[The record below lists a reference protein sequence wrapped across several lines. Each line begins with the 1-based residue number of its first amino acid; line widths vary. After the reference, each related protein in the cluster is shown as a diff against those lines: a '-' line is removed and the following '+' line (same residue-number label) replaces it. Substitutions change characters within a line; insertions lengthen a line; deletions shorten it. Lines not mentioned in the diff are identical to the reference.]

1 MVYVTL
7 IILTNL
13 PRGGHDML
21 VSTLRKMIGSI
32 HVVEEGNF
40 IRVEGLPTYQYINDL
55 ARIWRTS
62 KIGLNM
68 FSKVTSSY
76 VVFHKFF
83 LPEVIYTLEGA
94 LESPKGHGFNYR
106 AIRKAV
112 EELRRET
119 WFKRT
124 TERFP
129 DILDFRQLDKLNVK
143 LFETQLGFL
152 NVYNEKVPQFNLNGY
167 MLAADPG
174 TGKTI
179 NSLALATCL
188 EADCTVIISP
198 KNALD
203 RVWGATLS
211 SIFKKPVSY
220 WVSSSDEPL
229 VMGKQFYVFHYEQLD
244 RAVEFFRKARARKPV
259 VILDECHNMNE
270 IDSLRTQLF
279 VELCK
284 VLVTQHVLWMSG
296 TPIKA
301 IGKEVVP
308 LLKTIDPF
316 FDKNAEER
324 FIAIFGKSSSKG
336 LDILANRLGYLVH
349 KVAKATVMKSEVER
363 TELKV
368 RTPTGAQFTLEAVSK
383 EMRDFVEERME
394 YYRLNF
400 SHYEAK
406 YNLGMREHERM
417 VGHDPRQ
424 RQQLETYKRYI
435 QMIRTQYDPESM
447 KEESKFCNRYEAKEI
462 IPYLAQPLKEEFRN
476 AKSVVKYYN
485 LKVQGEA
492 LGRILGK
499 RRMQCN
505 LDLAIHADF
514 EPIIDEARKKTVIF
528 TSYIEVVDR
537 IYEDLVEKGYKPLRV
552 YGATNH
558 DLANIVK
565 TFEKDPDANPLIATF
580 QSLSTAVPLVMAS
593 TAVMMNRPFRS
604 GELDQTEAR
613 IDRVGQDGA
622 VRFVSMVL
630 DTDGE
635 PNLSTRSDDIMEWS
649 RKQVEQIM
657 GTPVTD
663 ELALEGYHDIV
674 TLAMESDV
682 DNDSVLLEVFT
693 NREHPSPA
701 VSLPIYTRW

>member
-1 MVYVTL
+1 ML
-7 IILTNL
+7 I
-13 PRGGHDML
+13 
-21 VSTLRKMIGSI
+21 SSLRKMIGNI
-32 HVVEEGNF
+32 HVSEEGNF
-40 IRVEGLPTYQYINDL
+40 IRIEGLPTYQYINDL

-68 FSKVTSSY
+68 FSKITSSY

-94 LESPKGHGFNYR
+94 LESPRGHAFNYR
-106 AIRKAV
+106 AIRRTV

-129 DILDFRQLDKLNVK
+129 DILNFKQLDKLKVK
-143 LFETQLGFL
+143 LFGTQMGFL
-152 NVYNEKVPQFNLNGY
+152 EVYNEKVPQFNLNGY

-179 NSLALATCL
+179 NSLALSTCL
-188 EADCTVIISP
+188 EADCIVIISP

-203 RVWGATLS
+203 RVWGATLDTL
-211 SIFKKPVSY
+211 FKEPVDY

-229 VMGKQFYVFHYEQLD
+229 VMGKKFYVFHYEQLD
-244 RAVEFFRKARARKPV
+244 RAVEFFRKYKTRKPM

-284 VLVTQHVLWMSG
+284 VMVAQHVLWMSG

-363 TELKV
+363 IDVKV
-368 RTPTGAQFTLEAVSK
+368 STPTGKQYTLEAVSK
-383 EMRDFVEERME
+383 EMREFVAERME

-400 SHYEAK
+400 TKYEAQ
-406 YNLGMREHERM
+406 YNIGLREWVRII
-417 VGHDPRQ
+417 GNDPHK
-424 RQQLETYKRYI
+424 RQQYETYQRYV
-435 QMIRTQYDPESM
+435 QLIRTQYDPETM
-447 KEESKFCNRYEAKEI
+447 KEESKFCNRYEKDI
-462 IPYLAQPLKEEFRN
+462 IAVLKQPMKDEFRN
-476 AKSVVKYYN
+476 AKSVVKYYK

-505 LDLAIHADF
+505 LDLATHTEF

-528 TSYIEVVDR
+528 SSYIEVVDK
-537 IYEDLVEKGYKPLRV
+537 IYNDLVAKGYKPLRV

-565 TFEKDPDANPLIATF
+565 TFEKDQDANPLIATF

-593 TAVMMNRPFRS
+593 AAVMMNRPFRS
-604 GELDQTEAR
+604 GELDQAEAR
-613 IDRVGQDGA
+613 IDRVGQDGPVCFYSA
-622 VRFVSMVL
+622 VL
-630 DTDGE
+630 ETDGE

-657 GTPVTD
+657 GIPVTD
-663 ELALEGYHDIV
+663 ELSTESHADVVESAIETEG
-674 TLAMESDV
+674 E
-682 DNDSVLLEVFT
+682 DSVLMEVYS
-693 NREHPSPA
+693 NHEQPLNM
-701 VSLPIYTRW
+701 VSMPTFFRW

>member
-1 MVYVTL
+1 MCHSDHSNKTSY
-7 IILTNL
+7 
-13 PRGGHDML
+13 GGSDML
-21 VSTLRKMIGSI
+21 ISNLRKMIGSI
-32 HVVEEGNF
+32 HVSEEGNF
-40 IRVEGLPTYQYINDL
+40 VRIDGLPTYQYINDL

-83 LPEVIYTLEGA
+83 LPEVIYTLEKA
-94 LESPKGHGFNYR
+94 LETPRGHAFNYR
-106 AIRKAV
+106 AIRKTI

-129 DILDFRQLDKLNVK
+129 DILDFEQLNQLKIK
-143 LFETQLGFL
+143 LFATQREFL
-152 NVYNEKVPQFNLNGY
+152 EVYNEKVPQFNLNGY

-179 NSLALATCL
+179 NSLALSACL
-188 EADCTVIISP
+188 GADVTVIISP

-203 RVWGATLS
+203 RVWAATLDTL
-211 SIFKKPVSY
+211 FKEPVDY
-220 WVSSSDEPL
+220 WVSSSGEEL
-229 VMGKQFYVFHYEQLD
+229 VMGKRFYVFHYEQLD
-244 RAVEFFRKARARKPV
+244 RAVEFFRKFQGRKPM

-284 VLVTQHVLWMSG
+284 VMRALHVLWMSG

-336 LDILANRLGYLVH
+336 LDILANRLGFLIH
-349 KVAKATVMKSEVER
+349 KVAKATVMKSDVER
-363 TELKV
+363 IELKV
-368 RTPTGAQFTLEAVSK
+368 KTPTGKQYTLEAVSK
-383 EMRDFVEERME
+383 EMREFVDERME
-394 YYRLNF
+394 YYRINF
-400 SHYEAK
+400 KQYESMYERGLRDWVK
-406 YNLGMREHERM
+406 HIEHNPKEI
-417 VGHDPRQ
+417 Q
-424 RQQLETYKRYI
+424 RYETYQRYV

-447 KEESKFCNRYEAKEI
+447 KEESKFCNRYEKEI
-462 IPYLAQPLKEEFRN
+462 GAILKQPLKEEFRN
-476 AKSVVKYYN
+476 AKSVVKYYK

-505 LDLAIHADF
+505 LDLATHTDF
-514 EPIIDEARKKTVIF
+514 EPIIDSARKKSIIF

-537 IYEDLVEKGYKPLRV
+537 VYNDLVAKGYKPLRV

-565 TFEKDPDANPLIATF
+565 QFERDPDVNPLIATF
-580 QSLSTAVPLVMAS
+580 QSLSTAVPLIMAS

-622 VRFVSMVL
+622 VCFYSTVL

-635 PNLSTRSDDIMEWS
+635 PNLSSRSDDIMEWS
-649 RKQVEQIM
+649 RKQVEQIL
-657 GTPVTD
+657 GLPVVT
-663 ELALEGYHDIV
+663 ELALESHLELVAGN
-674 TLAMESDV
+674 APEDV
-682 DNDSVLLEVFT
+682 DEDGVLYEVCAEPENFY
-693 NREHPSPA
+693 PA
-701 VSLPIYTRW
+701 ATMPILTMW

>member
-1 MVYVTL
+1 ML
-7 IILTNL
+7 I
-13 PRGGHDML
+13 
-21 VSTLRKMIGSI
+21 SSLRKMIGNI

-40 IRVEGLPTYQYINDL
+40 IRIEGLPTYQYINDL

-68 FSKVTSSY
+68 FSKITSSY

-94 LESPKGHGFNYR
+94 LESPRGHAFNYR
-106 AIRKAV
+106 AIRRTV

-129 DILDFRQLDKLNVK
+129 DILNFKQLDKLKVK
-143 LFETQLGFL
+143 LFGTQMGFL
-152 NVYNEKVPQFNLNGY
+152 EVYNEKVPQFNLNGY

-179 NSLALATCL
+179 NSLALSTCL

-203 RVWGATLS
+203 RVWGATLDTL
-211 SIFKKPVSY
+211 FKEPVDY

-229 VMGKQFYVFHYEQLD
+229 VMGKKFYVFHYEQLD
-244 RAVEFFRKARARKPV
+244 RAVEFFRKYKTRKPM

-284 VLVTQHVLWMSG
+284 VMVAQHVLWMSG

-363 TELKV
+363 IDVKV
-368 RTPTGAQFTLEAVSK
+368 STPTGKQYTLEAVSK
-383 EMRDFVEERME
+383 EMREFVAERME

-400 SHYEAK
+400 TKYEAQ
-406 YNLGMREHERM
+406 YNIGLREWVRII
-417 VGHDPRQ
+417 GNDPHK
-424 RQQLETYKRYI
+424 RQQYETYQRYV
-435 QMIRTQYDPESM
+435 QLIRTQYDPETM
-447 KEESKFCNRYEAKEI
+447 KEESKFCNRYEKDI
-462 IPYLAQPLKEEFRN
+462 IAVLKQPMKDEFRN
-476 AKSVVKYYN
+476 AKSVVKYYK

-505 LDLAIHADF
+505 LDLATHTEF

-528 TSYIEVVDR
+528 SSYIEVVDK
-537 IYEDLVEKGYKPLRV
+537 IYNDLVAKGYKPLRV

-565 TFEKDPDANPLIATF
+565 TFEKDQDANPLIATF

-593 TAVMMNRPFRS
+593 AAVMMNRPFRS
-604 GELDQTEAR
+604 GELDQAEAR
-613 IDRVGQDGA
+613 IDRVGQDGPVCFYSA
-622 VRFVSMVL
+622 VL
-630 DTDGE
+630 ETDGE

-657 GTPVTD
+657 GIPVTD
-663 ELALEGYHDIV
+663 ELSTESHADVVESAIETEG
-674 TLAMESDV
+674 E
-682 DNDSVLLEVFT
+682 DSVLMEVYS
-693 NREHPSPA
+693 NHEQPLNM
-701 VSLPIYTRW
+701 VSMPTFFRW